1 MSDSEIELECHVN
14 KFDGKVGDYVEDW
27 LEQLEFDFAR
37 CEKSGGLI
45 DARTKIDTAIL
56 NTSSDVG
63 LVSSKHEKNYGEFPT
78 WESFAKF
85 MRETYGSH
93 ESGYSP
99 WCRLRNTKQG
109 DNESVHAYYWRFYR
123 ILSRQARPMMC
134 PRDNFIY
141 NFMFVDGLKDVV
153 FPVFMRLVGS
163 REMVDDSLQDILDLA
178 KRAESIVRMGVIA
191 SNPSQAGRFRN
202 RRPGRS
208 SGSGPGND
216 RGKRS
221 SGKKSHKRQHCAQ

>member
-14 KFDGKVGDYVEDW
+14 EFDGKVGDYVEDW

-37 CEKSGGLI
+37 CEKSGGFI

-56 NTSSDVG
+56 KTSSDVG
-63 LVSSKHEKNYGEFPT
+63 LVLTKHEKNYGEFPN
-78 WESFAKF
+78 WESFTKF
-85 MRETYGSH
+85 MRATYGSH
-93 ESGYSP
+93 ETGYSR
-99 WCRLRNTKQG
+99 WCRLRDTKQG
-109 DNESVHAYYWRFYR
+109 DNESMDAYYWRFYK
-123 ILSRQARPMMC
+123 ILSRQTRRMTC
-134 PRDNFIY
+134 PDDNFIY
-141 NFMFVDGLKDVV
+141 NFMFVDGFKDVV

-163 REMVDDSLQDILDLA
+163 REMGDDSLQDILELA
-178 KRAESIVRMGVIA
+178 KRAESIVRMGVIADA

-208 SGSGPGND
+208 SGSGHGNG

-221 SGKKSHKRQHCAQ
+221 SGMKSHT

>member
-1 MSDSEIELECHVN
+1 MSDSEVELECHVN
-14 KFDGKVGDYVEDW
+14 EFDGKVGDYVEDW
-27 LEQLEFDFAR
+27 IEQLQFDFSR
-37 CEKSGGLI
+37 CEKSGGHI
-45 DARTKIDTAIL
+45 DARTKIDTAIMK
-56 NTSSDVG
+56 TRSDVG
-63 LVSSKHEKNYGEFPT
+63 LVLTKHEKNYGEFPN

-85 MRETYGSH
+85 MRVTYGSY
-93 ESGYSP
+93 ETGYSR

-109 DNESVHAYYWRFYR
+109 NHESVHAYYWRFYR
-123 ILSRQARPMMC
+123 NLSRQVRPMAC

-141 NFMFVDGLKDVV
+141 NFMFVEGLKAVV

-163 REMVDDSLQDILDLA
+163 REMADDSLQDILDLA

-191 SNPSQAGRFRN
+191 DASNPSQAGRFRN

-208 SGSGPGND
+208 SGSGHGND

-221 SGKKSHKRQHCAQ
+221 SGKKSHK